1 MVQERPVRV
10 ERRLSAILAAD
21 VAGYSRLMH
30 SDEEATHAKLTS
42 LLTDAVAP
50 AIAEHGGRIVK
61 NTGDGFLAEFPSA
74 VEAVRAAMQFQTRI
88 KELTSD
94 DPEDRRI
101 AFRVGI
107 NIGDVIVEPN
117 DIFGDGVNI
126 AARLESIAEP
136 GGICISSAAYD
147 QVRGKVGDEFADL
160 GEQSLKNIALPVRA
174 YALQL
179 PDTLPIV
186 SFLNMTGRFPFRLW
200 PARGVRR
207 ARIGLTIAFLL
218 LMTGGGVGYW
228 YIRWG
233 EPQPLN
239 HRLSIVV
246 LPFTNLSNE
255 PEQEY
260 FAEGVTDDLSA
271 DLSRIEHSFVIAPS
285 TGRAYKNVDPKRV
298 GRELGVRY
306 ILDGSLRRTES
317 MVRINARLIDART
330 GAEIWSERVDGDW
343 AKSTQLQDIITGRL
357 ARRLDLELTNQESR
371 DAEVKRPNSP
381 DAVDLTMRGWAVL
394 NQPYSREQLAQ
405 SSALFERALQIDPGF
420 PKALVGLADTLAVEV
435 NYRWTDAPADQLR
448 RAENAVDR
456 VLSQFP
462 SDAMAHFVK
471 GEIQR
476 AKGRNLDAAVGEY
489 VAAIAINPSLAPAH
503 GALGATKIRLGRSA
517 EAFAPLQMAIQLSPR
532 DPLLNTWYFYVC
544 HAHTHLGQYDE
555 AIDWCRR
562 SIAVKPFW
570 IAYADLAA
578 ANALTGHDREAH
590 AAVAELRRLR
600 PDFTVALWLQDG
612 SGWSDNVVFLAEFQ
626 HIAEGLRKA
635 GLSECKVER
644 AKSRVGPRA
653 RCVPDTSSPDLRFSH
668 NGVGS
673 EVR

>member
-88 KELTSD
+88 KELTID

-147 QVRGKVGDEFADL
+147 QVRGKVGVEFADL
-160 GEQSLKNIALPVRA
+160 GEQNLKNIALPVRA

-186 SFLNMTGRFPFRLW
+186 SFLNMTGGFPFRLW

-343 AKSTQLQDIITGRL
+343 AKSMQLQDIITGRL

-371 DAEVKRPNSP
+371 DAEVTRPNNP
-381 DAVDLTMRGWAVL
+381 NAVDLTMRGWAVL

-448 RAENAVDR
+448 RAENAVDQ

-503 GALGATKIRLGRSA
+503 GALGATKIRVGRSA

-555 AIDWCRR
+555 AIDWCSR

-578 ANALTGHDREAH
+578 ANALTAHEREAH

-600 PDFTVALWLQDG
+600 PNYTVALWLQDG

-626 HIAEGLRKA
+626 RIAEGLRKA
-635 GLSECKVER
+635 GLPE
-644 AKSRVGPRA
+644 
-653 RCVPDTSSPDLRFSH
+653 
-668 NGVGS
+668 
-673 EVR
+673 

>member
-1 MVQERPVRV
+1 MVQERPVRI
-10 ERRLSAILAAD
+10 ERRLAAILAAD

-30 SDEEATHAKLTS
+30 HDEEATHAKLTA
-42 LLTDAVAP
+42 LLTDVLDP
-50 AIAEHGGRIVK
+50 AIAEHGGHVVK

-74 VEAVRAAMQFQTRI
+74 VEAIRAAVQFQTRI
-88 KELTSD
+88 HELAVG

-147 QVRGKVGDEFADL
+147 QVRGKVGVEFADL
-160 GEQSLKNIALPVRA
+160 GEQNLKNIALPVRA

-179 PDTLPIV
+179 PDTPPIV
-186 SFLNMTGRFPFRLW
+186 SFLTAPWVFRF
-200 PARGVRR
+200 RGVRR
-207 ARIGLTIAFLL
+207 VQIGLTIAFLL
-218 LMTGGGVGYW
+218 LITGGGVGYW

-260 FAEGVTDDLSA
+260 FAEGITDDLSA
-271 DLSRIEHSFVIAPS
+271 DLSRIEDSFVIAPN
-285 TGRAYKNVDPKRV
+285 TARAYKNVDPKRV

-317 MVRINARLIDART
+317 MVRINARLIDAQT

-343 AKSTQLQDIITGRL
+343 AKSMQLQDIITGRL

-371 DAEVKRPNSP
+371 DAEVMRPNNP
-381 DAVDLTMRGWAVL
+381 NAVDLAMRGWAVL
-394 NQPYSREQLAQ
+394 NQPYSREQLTQ

-420 PKALVGLADTLAVEV
+420 PKAFVGLAATLAVGV

-448 RAENAVDR
+448 RAENAVDQ
-456 VLSQFP
+456 VLSRFP

-503 GALGATKIRLGRSA
+503 GALGATKIRVGRSA

-555 AIDWCRR
+555 AIDWCRH

-578 ANALTGHDREAH
+578 ANALTGHEREAH

-600 PDFTVALWLQDG
+600 PNYTVALWLQDG
-612 SGWSDNVVFLAEFQ
+612 VGWSDNVVFLAEFQ

-635 GLSECKVER
+635 GLPE
-644 AKSRVGPRA
+644 
-653 RCVPDTSSPDLRFSH
+653 
-668 NGVGS
+668 
-673 EVR
+673 

>member
-30 SDEEATHAKLTS
+30 QDEEATHAQLTA
-42 LLTDAVAP
+42 LLTDNITP
-50 AIAEHGGRIVK
+50 EITKHGGHIVK

-74 VEAVRAAMQFQTRI
+74 VEAVRAAVQFQARI
-88 KELTSD
+88 KELTIGQV
-94 DPEDRRI
+94 EERRI
-101 AFRVGI
+101 AFRVGV

-126 AARLESIAEP
+126 AARLEGIAEP

-147 QVRGKVGDEFADL
+147 QVRGKVGVEFADL
-160 GEQSLKNIALPVRA
+160 GEQNLKNIALPVRA

-186 SFLNMTGRFPFRLW
+186 SFLNMTGGFPFRLW

-285 TGRAYKNVDPKRV
+285 TARAYKNVDPKRV

-343 AKSTQLQDIITGRL
+343 AKSMQLQDIITGRL

-420 PKALVGLADTLAVEV
+420 PKALVGLAATLAVEV

-448 RAENAVDR
+448 RAENAVDQ

-503 GALGATKIRLGRSA
+503 GALGATKIRVGRSA

-555 AIDWCRR
+555 AIDWCSR

-578 ANALTGHDREAH
+578 ANALTGHEREAH
-590 AAVAELRRLR
+590 AAVAELRRLS
-600 PDFTVALWLQDG
+600 PYYTVALWLQDG

-626 HIAEGLRKA
+626 RIAEGLRKA
-635 GLSECKVER
+635 GLPE
-644 AKSRVGPRA
+644 
-653 RCVPDTSSPDLRFSH
+653 
-668 NGVGS
+668 
-673 EVR
+673 

>member
-10 ERRLSAILAAD
+10 ERRLAAILAAD
-21 VAGYSRLMH
+21 VVGYSRLMH
-30 SDEEATHAKLTS
+30 HDEEATHAKLTA
-42 LLTDAVAP
+42 LLTDVVDP
-50 AIAEHGGRIVK
+50 AIAEHGGHVVK

-74 VEAVRAAMQFQTRI
+74 VEAVRAAVQFQTRI
-88 KELTSD
+88 HELAVG

-147 QVRGKVGDEFADL
+147 QVRGKVGVEFADL
-160 GEQSLKNIALPVRA
+160 GEQNLKNIALPVRA

-179 PDTLPIV
+179 PDTPPIV
-186 SFLNMTGRFPFRLW
+186 SFLTAPWVFRF
-200 PARGVRR
+200 RGVRR
-207 ARIGLTIAFLL
+207 VQIGLTIAFLL
-218 LMTGGGVGYW
+218 LITGGGVGYW

-260 FAEGVTDDLSA
+260 FAEGITDDLSA
-271 DLSRIEHSFVIAPS
+271 DLSRIEDSFVIAPN
-285 TGRAYKNVDPKRV
+285 TARAYKNVDPKRV

-317 MVRINARLIDART
+317 MVRINARLIDAQT

-343 AKSTQLQDIITGRL
+343 AKSMQLQDIITGRL

-371 DAEVKRPNSP
+371 DAEVMRPNNP
-381 DAVDLTMRGWAVL
+381 NAVDLTMRGWAVL
-394 NQPYSREQLAQ
+394 NQPYSREQLTQ

-420 PKALVGLADTLAVEV
+420 PKALVGLAATLAVGV

-448 RAENAVDR
+448 RAENAVDQ
-456 VLSQFP
+456 VLSRFP

-503 GALGATKIRLGRSA
+503 GALGATKIRVGRSA

-578 ANALTGHDREAH
+578 ANALTGHEREAH

-600 PDFTVALWLQDG
+600 PNYTVALWLQDG
-612 SGWSDNVVFLAEFQ
+612 VGWSDNVVFLAEFQ

-635 GLSECKVER
+635 GLPE
-644 AKSRVGPRA
+644 
-653 RCVPDTSSPDLRFSH
+653 
-668 NGVGS
+668 
-673 EVR
+673 

>member
-10 ERRLSAILAAD
+10 ERRLAAILAAD
-21 VAGYSRLMH
+21 VVGYSRLMH
-30 SDEEATHAKLTS
+30 HDEEATHAKLTA
-42 LLTDAVAP
+42 LLTDVVDP
-50 AIAEHGGRIVK
+50 AIAEHGGHVVK

-74 VEAVRAAMQFQTRI
+74 VEAVRAAVQFQTRI
-88 KELTSD
+88 QELAVG

-147 QVRGKVGDEFADL
+147 QVRGKVGVEFVDL
-160 GEQSLKNIALPVRA
+160 GEQNLKNIALPVRA

-179 PDTLPIV
+179 PDTPPIV
-186 SFLNMTGRFPFRLW
+186 SFLTAPWVFRF
-200 PARGVRR
+200 RGVRR
-207 ARIGLTIAFLL
+207 VQIGLTIAFLL
-218 LMTGGGVGYW
+218 LITGGGVGYW

-260 FAEGVTDDLSA
+260 FAEGITDDLSA
-271 DLSRIEHSFVIAPS
+271 DLSRIEDSFVIAPN
-285 TGRAYKNVDPKRV
+285 TARAYKNVDPKRV

-317 MVRINARLIDART
+317 MVRINARLIDAQT

-343 AKSTQLQDIITGRL
+343 AKSMQLQDIITGRL

-371 DAEVKRPNSP
+371 DAEVMRPNNP
-381 DAVDLTMRGWAVL
+381 NAVDLTMRGWAVL
-394 NQPYSREQLAQ
+394 NQPYSREQLTQ

-420 PKALVGLADTLAVEV
+420 PKALVGLAATLAVGV

-448 RAENAVDR
+448 RAENAVDQ
-456 VLSQFP
+456 VLSRFP

-503 GALGATKIRLGRSA
+503 GALGATKIRVGRSA

-578 ANALTGHDREAH
+578 ANALTGHEREAH

-600 PDFTVALWLQDG
+600 PNYTVALWLQDG
-612 SGWSDNVVFLAEFQ
+612 VGWSDNVVFLAEFQ

-635 GLSECKVER
+635 GLPE
-644 AKSRVGPRA
+644 
-653 RCVPDTSSPDLRFSH
+653 
-668 NGVGS
+668 
-673 EVR
+673 

>member
-1 MVQERPVRV
+1 MVQERPARV
-10 ERRLSAILAAD
+10 ERRLAAILAAD

-30 SDEEATHAKLTS
+30 HDEEVTHAKLTA
-42 LLTDAVAP
+42 LLTDVVDP
-50 AIAEHGGRIVK
+50 AIAEHGGHVVK
-61 NTGDGFLAEFPSA
+61 NTGDGLLAEFPSA
-74 VEAVRAAMQFQTRI
+74 VEAVRAAVQFQTRI
-88 KELTSD
+88 HEFAVA

-147 QVRGKVGDEFADL
+147 QVRGKVGVEFADL
-160 GEQSLKNIALPVRA
+160 GEQNLKNIALPVRT

-179 PDTLPIV
+179 PDTPPIV
-186 SFLNMTGRFPFRLW
+186 SFLTAPWGFRF
-200 PARGVRR
+200 RGVRR
-207 ARIGLTIAFLL
+207 VRIGLTIAFLL
-218 LMTGGGVGYW
+218 LITGGGVGYW
-228 YIRWG
+228 YIRWA

-260 FAEGVTDDLSA
+260 FAEGITDDLSA
-271 DLSRIEHSFVIAPS
+271 DLSRIEDSFVIAPN
-285 TGRAYKNVDPKRV
+285 TARAYKNVDPKRV

-343 AKSTQLQDIITGRL
+343 AKSMQLQDIITGRL

-371 DAEVKRPNSP
+371 DAEVMRPNNP
-381 DAVDLTMRGWAVL
+381 NAVDLTMRGWAVL

-420 PKALVGLADTLAVEV
+420 PKALVGLAATLAVGV

-448 RAENAVDR
+448 RAENAVDQ
-456 VLSQFP
+456 VLSRFP

-503 GALGATKIRLGRSA
+503 GALGATKIRVGRSA

-578 ANALTGHDREAH
+578 ANALTGHEREAH
-590 AAVAELRRLR
+590 SAVAELRRLR
-600 PDFTVALWLQDG
+600 PNYTVALWLQDG
-612 SGWSDNVVFLAEFQ
+612 FGWSDNVVFLAEFQ

-635 GLSECKVER
+635 GLPE
-644 AKSRVGPRA
+644 
-653 RCVPDTSSPDLRFSH
+653 
-668 NGVGS
+668 
-673 EVR
+673 

>member
-88 KELTSD
+88 KELTID
-94 DPEDRRI
+94 DPEDRHI
-101 AFRVGI
+101 ALRVGI
-107 NIGDVIVEPN
+107 NIGDVIAEPN

-147 QVRGKVGDEFADL
+147 QVRGKVGVEFADL
-160 GEQSLKNIALPVRA
+160 GEQNLKNIALPVRA

-186 SFLNMTGRFPFRLW
+186 SFLNIAGGFPFRLW

-207 ARIGLTIAFLL
+207 ARIGLT

-343 AKSTQLQDIITGRL
+343 AKSMQLQDIITGRL

-371 DAEVKRPNSP
+371 DAEVTRPNNP
-381 DAVDLTMRGWAVL
+381 DAVDLAMRGWAVL

-420 PKALVGLADTLAVEV
+420 PKALVGLAATLAVEV
-435 NYRWTDAPADQLR
+435 NYRWTDAPTDQLR
-448 RAENAVDR
+448 RAENAVDQ
-456 VLSQFP
+456 VLSRFP

-503 GALGATKIRLGRSA
+503 GALGATKIRVGRSA

-555 AIDWCRR
+555 AIDWCSR

-578 ANALTGHDREAH
+578 ANALTAHEREAH

-600 PDFTVALWLQDG
+600 PNYTVSLWLQDG

-626 HIAEGLRKA
+626 RIAEGLRKA
-635 GLSECKVER
+635 GLPE
-644 AKSRVGPRA
+644 
-653 RCVPDTSSPDLRFSH
+653 
-668 NGVGS
+668 
-673 EVR
+673 

>member
-30 SDEEATHAKLTS
+30 SDEEATHAKLTA

-88 KELTSD
+88 KELTID

-147 QVRGKVGDEFADL
+147 QVRGKVGVEFADL
-160 GEQSLKNIALPVRA
+160 GEQNLKNIALPVRA

-179 PDTLPIV
+179 PNTLPIV
-186 SFLNMTGRFPFRLW
+186 SFLNMTGGFPFRLW

-260 FAEGVTDDLSA
+260 FAEGITDDLSA
-271 DLSRIEHSFVIAPS
+271 DLSRIEDSFVIAPS
-285 TGRAYKNVDPKRV
+285 TARAYKNVDPKRV
-298 GRELGVRY
+298 GHELRVRY
-306 ILDGSLRRTES
+306 ALDGSLRRTES

-343 AKSTQLQDIITGRL
+343 SKSMQLQDIITGRL

-371 DAEVKRPNSP
+371 DAEVTRPNNP

-405 SSALFERALQIDPGF
+405 SRTLFERALQIDPGF
-420 PKALVGLADTLAVEV
+420 PKALVGLAATLAVEV
-435 NYRWTDAPADQLR
+435 NYRWTDAPADQLQ
-448 RAENAVDR
+448 RAENAVGQ
-456 VLSQFP
+456 VLSKFP

-476 AKGRNLDAAVGEY
+476 ARGRNVEAAVGEY
-489 VAAIAINPSLAPAH
+489 KEAIAINPSLAPAH
-503 GALGATKIRLGRSA
+503 GALGAAKIRVGRSA

-532 DPLLNTWYFYVC
+532 DPLLSTWYFYVC

-578 ANALTGHDREAH
+578 ANALTEHEREAQ

-600 PDFTVALWLQDG
+600 PNYTVALWLQDG

-626 HIAEGLRKA
+626 RIAEGLRKA
-635 GLSECKVER
+635 GLPE
-644 AKSRVGPRA
+644 
-653 RCVPDTSSPDLRFSH
+653 
-668 NGVGS
+668 
-673 EVR
+673 